1 MSTQNSNSTVT
12 QYINYIQYTRGVS
25 PEDIRKILNDKLRH
39 EMDLHPEKKDPDV
52 LHALRETIKYHPNTK
67 EVVKEFLAKYLSHD
81 EVAKVINEAEKEL
94 EKEEKTSGNNK
105 SEATSVDNRDKLERF
120 EKFYYDRTPQSLSN
134 AQALGAELLQ
144 GGGLSIHERKRIND
158 VLSKIETALQQKDF
172 STDMPVEVRALFN
185 KHRTPAQSSMY
196 HLALKYVE
204 DAHDL
209 LKKFAKDQPDKW
221 SHMLPWSEAERL
233 IAELSEKVEI
243 LNYKDKADEF
253 IVSGN
258 WIEARNF
265 YRMYLNEFVNDEPV
279 NKKLERLSQLLDSL
293 DNIKNVALGANI
305 DIYSIEKLSA
315 WYKVLQNAAPV
326 LGSSPAYNEL
336 TNSYIG
342 SVRPIIIREL
352 NQAQQDLSKLNTLGN
367 MGEVR
372 RSLQKINETL
382 VVIEPLAVGSESTVL
397 KTISEEYE
405 RKITSFERYEKI
417 VMQSKSGDE
426 EQLFNAMRSLS
437 LLSSE
442 FGEKEDIYNLRRDI
456 AKSLISRA
464 NQKVTFGGA
473 VFFSRNARRANF
485 YMEKAR
491 EVVNEEELK
500 DIDAYEKLTSKL
512 KSGRLVSILLLVF
525 ICICLLA
532 TSAIGGPRVVSYLEA
547 TSTMTPSLTPTIT
560 VTPSPTLTVTPS
572 PTQMPVAV
580 VNISTYMNVY
590 DRPNGKTQTAYVTR
604 DQVVAIS
611 DCVTDD
617 NNISWVEIVWGENNS
632 LKGWLPLEKLDD
644 INGSLFC
651 R

>member
-1 MSTQNSNSTVT
+1 MSTQSSNSTVT

-372 RSLQKINETL
+372 RSLQKINEIL

-485 YMEKAR
+485 YIEKAR

-512 KSGRLVSILLLVF
+512 KSGRVVSILLLVF

-532 TSAIGGPRVVSYLEA
+532 TSALGGPKVVSYLAA

-560 VTPSPTLTVTPS
+560 MTPSPTLTVTPS

-644 INGSLFC
+644 INGSLYC

>member
-1 MSTQNSNSTVT
+1 MSTQSPNSTVT

-382 VVIEPLAVGSESTVL
+382 VVIELLAVGSESTVL

-456 AKSLISRA
+456 AKSLVSRA

-485 YMEKAR
+485 YIEKAR

-532 TSAIGGPRVVSYLEA
+532 TSALGGPRVVSYLAA